1 MRKRERSI
9 HCCLK
14 DVLMQKK
21 YAKHFVHWN
30 LYKYFKQRWC
40 EKVFFLSWQ
49 EGIATLFLCL
59 VPLSPEVW
67 DLSAVRTYTGGF
79 WCTLHKMDVMVKV
92 PSTFFL
98 YQYIFETTV
107 WKGFSSWVDKRELL
121 HLRSFFMGF
130 HVVKRMLEG
139 YTIYQV
145 MIVFLSP
152 FLCQDKIKNQCQAI
166 LTEFDI
172 LHNWLKGKKLF

>member
-1 MRKRERSI
+1 MIK
-9 HCCLK
+9 
-14 DVLMQKK
+14 
-21 YAKHFVHWN
+21 
-30 LYKYFKQRWC
+30 
-40 EKVFFLSWQ
+40 KVFKNLKKNF
-49 EGIATLFLCL
+49 EIFVCL
-59 VPLSPEVW
+59 VPLKYEIW
-67 DLSAVRTYTGGF
+67 VRAAPALCGF
-79 WCTLHKMDVMVKV
+79 LCTLHKMDVMVKV
-92 PSTFFL
+92 LSTFFL

-139 YTIYQV
+139 YTTYQV

-172 LHNWLKGKKLF
+172 SHNWLKGKNCF